1 MLRYTVLRLLV
12 FLGCIAALWLVGLR
26 DEDELLLLVFG
37 AGVLSAVISM
47 FALRRFREDYA
58 AQLQAK
64 VEARTAAKRERHG
77 VDASDEDAEDTEVSG
92 GDGDSDG
99 TFR

>member
-12 FLGCIAALWLVGLR
+12 FLGCMALLWLVGLR
-26 DEDELLLLVFG
+26 DRDELLLLVFG
-37 AGVLSAVISM
+37 AGVLSAVISV

-64 VEARTAAKRERHG
+64 VDARATARRGRRG
-77 VDASDEDAEDTEVSG
+77 VDASDEDAEDAEVSR
-92 GDGDSDG
+92 DDG

>member
-12 FLGCIAALWLVGLR
+12 FLGCVALLWLAGLR
-26 DEDELLLLVFG
+26 DRDQVLLLVFG
-37 AGVLSAVISM
+37 AGVLSAVISV

-58 AQLQAK
+58 AQVQAR
-64 VEARTAAKRERHG
+64 VEARSAAKRAKQVGQPTDED
-77 VDASDEDAEDTEVSG
+77 VEDAEVSR
-92 GDGDSDG
+92 GDEG

>member
-12 FLGCIAALWLVGLR
+12 FLGCIALLWLIGLR
-26 DEDELLLLVFG
+26 DRDELLLLVFG
-37 AGVLSAVISM
+37 AGVLSAVISV

-64 VEARTAAKRERHG
+64 VEARRTRRG
-77 VDASDEDAEDTEVSG
+77 PDASDEAAEDAEVSKD
-92 GDGDSDG
+92 DGS
-99 TFR
+99 FR